1 MASRRVIRV
10 RALHDNGDTLDDY
23 RHMTP
28 AERIGI
34 MWQLALDAHAFA
46 SAGRELVDDVEA
58 PAASST
64 RDAQPRLP
72 RHIVRVQR
80 RAR

>member
-1 MASRRVIRV
+1 M
-10 RALHDNGDTLDDY
+10 RALHDDGDTLDDY

-28 AERIGI
+28 TERIGI
-34 MWQLALDAHAFA
+34 MWQLALDVYAFA

-58 PAASST
+58 PAAT
-64 RDAQPRLP
+64 AARDAELRLP